1 MFIGRKEEL
10 SKIEKLYR
18 TDRFQMP
25 VISHPDKNRPAVIS
39 HVTVGRCVIIS
50 EIHNLIQISEY
61 NRAVGLRF
69 VYYIVGKP

>member
-25 VISHPDKNRPAVIS
+25 VISH
-39 HVTVGRCVIIS
+39 
-50 EIHNLIQISEY
+50 QIKTARLSL
-61 NRAVGLRF
+61 AM
-69 VYYIVGKP
+69 